1 MYAYAAGS
9 PGTFGQ
15 EGAPEKQEA
24 PPAPDYYSRF
34 SLQRIPIPI
43 PPQQTFYT
51 QLTPLPEKRFPWAVV
66 WIVGGVAALGAL
78 AGGTAYRRRR
88 KRRR

>member
-15 EGAPEKQEA
+15 EPKAEGPRDLFPGIVGGGMIA
-24 PPAPDYYSRF
+24 PPKPVELLD
-34 SLQRIPIPI
+34 
-43 PPQQTFYT
+43 
-51 QLTPLPEKRFPWAVV
+51 LPEHWLDPSPQPPPFPWAKLAFV
-66 WIVGGVAALGAL
+66 IGGAL
-78 AGGTAYRRRR
+78 ALSVIGGTAYRRRR